1 MSGREVEAAV
11 LDNGEDISR
20 WTGLADHGN
29 GIMVI
34 VLGLFALY
42 RYLRAFVYPCLT
54 LFELHNATKIVDNA
68 YRTAR
73 NPSIPDAP
81 EWYGIAND
89 YLSLNIEAS
98 RIREKGL
105 QLSLWNTYVG
115 FHPKLMFDIARCYTK
130 YEELRRRIL
139 VRSCLPVLELELFFN
154 MAFFFRPLARGT
166 YKVTLGQNNTDA
178 DSHQERRQRISKI
191 SPLPAHLEARFAL
204 KTVLHA
210 LVARPFDIDINQL
223 HLVL

>member
-139 VRSCLPVLELELFFN
+139 TARERDLQSHFGAEQYRRRLASRTSSAHIQNITLAC
-154 MAFFFRPLARGT
+154 ASGSSFRT
-166 YKVTLGQNNTDA
+166 EDC
-178 DSHQERRQRISKI
+178 SS
-191 SPLPAHLEARFAL
+191 
-204 KTVLHA
+204 
-210 LVARPFDIDINQL
+210 RPCGSSL
-223 HLVL
+223 